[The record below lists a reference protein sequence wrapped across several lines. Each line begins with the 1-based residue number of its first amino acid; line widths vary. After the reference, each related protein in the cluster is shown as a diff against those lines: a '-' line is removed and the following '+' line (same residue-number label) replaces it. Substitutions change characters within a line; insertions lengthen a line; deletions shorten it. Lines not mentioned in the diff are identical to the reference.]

1 VKRVGRCLARFE
13 LRKSDKYPGEAAMF
27 RSASGYT
34 FLELIFVLALSVTL
48 TAAGLPLVTTAVD
61 EYKALGAARYLSM
74 RLGRARLEAVKRH
87 ANTAMRFTLS
97 GDTYRYAVYVDGNGD
112 GVKSDDIGA
121 GIDRELLPAETLTAH
136 VGDVDFGVLPDLPAV
151 DPSSAAPGNDPIRL
165 GTANMVSFTPL
176 GTATPGSLYIRSR
189 RGAQYVLRVYG
200 ETAKTRIL
208 KFNRLTLEWNP
219 L

>member
-1 VKRVGRCLARFE
+1 MM
-13 LRKSDKYPGEAAMF
+13 LRSW
-27 RSASGYT
+27 SGFT
-34 FLELIFVLALSVTL
+34 LLELMFVLALSATV

-97 GDTYRYAVYVDGNGD
+97 GDVYRYAVYTDGNGD

-121 GIDRELLPAETLTAH
+121 GIDKELFPAEKLPAQF
-136 VGDVDFGVLPDLPAV
+136 GSVDFGVLPDLPAV
-151 DPSSAAPGNDPIRL
+151 EPSSPPPGSDPIKL
-165 GTANMVSFTPL
+165 GAANMVSFTPL

-189 RGAQYVLRVYG
+189 RGAQYVLRIYG

-208 KFNRLTLEWNP
+208 KFNRLTGEWKP

>member
-1 VKRVGRCLARFE
+1 MV
-13 LRKSDKYPGEAAMF
+13 

-34 FLELIFVLALSVTL
+34 FLELIFVLALSATV

-87 ANTAMRFTLS
+87 ANTAMRFTQA
-97 GDTYRYAVYVDGNGD
+97 GETYWYAVYADGNGD
-112 GVKSDDIGA
+112 GVKKDDIGA
-121 GIDRELLPAETLTAH
+121 GIDRQLLPAETLPAH
-136 VGDVDFGVLPDLPAV
+136 FGNVDFGVLPDLPAV
-151 DPSSAAPGNDPIRL
+151 DPSSPAPGNDPIKL
-165 GTANMVSFTPL
+165 GVANMVSFTPL

-208 KFNRLTLEWNP
+208 KFNRLTFEWNP

>member
-1 VKRVGRCLARFE
+1 
-13 LRKSDKYPGEAAMF
+13 MH

-34 FLELIFVLALSVTL
+34 LLELIFVLALSATVA
-48 TAAGLPLVTTAVD
+48 AAGLPIATTAVD

-121 GIDRELLPAETLTAH
+121 GVDRELLPAETLPAH
-136 VGDVDFGVLPDLPAV
+136 FGEVDFGVLPDLPAV
-151 DPSSAAPGNDPIRL
+151 DPSSPAPGNDPIKL
-165 GTANMVSFTPL
+165 GAANMVSFAPL

-189 RGAQYVLRVYG
+189 RGAQYVLRIYG
-200 ETAKTRIL
+200 ETAKTRVL